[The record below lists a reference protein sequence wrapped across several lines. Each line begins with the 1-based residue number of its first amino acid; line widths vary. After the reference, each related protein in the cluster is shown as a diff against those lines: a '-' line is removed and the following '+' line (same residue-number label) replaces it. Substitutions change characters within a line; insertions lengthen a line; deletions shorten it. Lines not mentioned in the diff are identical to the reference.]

1 MIPHHKTY
9 YGYSRRLLRIAGGGA
24 DTFARALGAYD
35 AASSKDA
42 CRTRDLLLP
51 PHFESV
57 NSVRRNGWR
66 TVNLRFPI
74 YMLTW
79 YDIEC
84 ETWGPLLL
92 YALVLHVAEADQDAE
107 LDEEDRSV
115 QIMADPEELVSAL
128 EEANINEV
136 AAKQS
141 VVRVCSMYGARL
153 NLTAKAEAEAPKR
166 KAARAAATLNSLG
179 GNDTVLLKLVQAQQR
194 SEALLAGLAETMS
207 ELRAQVAA
215 DHVSVVNSISTANV
229 QLESDIHELKRK
241 TVAEPVAP
249 IFFKADTTETEA
261 GLGQNIG
268 KSIDHLGKGIKETT
282 VPIGKALGIDTL
294 GKSITKIFDGKG
306 DQSPNYYK

>member
-1 MIPHHKTY
+1 MNLFLFLIM
-9 YGYSRRLLRIAGGGA
+9 SQVFIAIL
-24 DTFARALGAYD
+24 LGAYD

-42 CRTRDLLLP
+42 NRTRDLLLP
-51 PHFESV
+51 PHFQSLTC
-57 NSVRRNGWR
+57 VRRSGWR
-66 TVNLRFPI
+66 TFNLRFPI
-74 YMLTW
+74 YLLTW

-92 YALVLHVAEADQDAE
+92 YALVLHVAEADQNPE
-107 LDEEDRSV
+107 LDEEERSV
-115 QIMADPEELVSAL
+115 QIMADPEELQSAL
-128 EEANINEV
+128 EEARVSEV
-136 AAKQS
+136 SARQS

-166 KAARAAATLNSLG
+166 KAARAAATLSSLG
-179 GNDTVLLKLVQAQQR
+179 GNDMVLLKLVQAQQR
-194 SEALLAGLAETMS
+194 SEALLAGLAETMA
-207 ELRAQVAA
+207 ELQAQVAA

-241 TVAEPVAP
+241 TVAEPVGP
-249 IFFKADTTETEA
+249 IFLKADGTETEA

-268 KSIDHLGKGIKETT
+268 KGIDHLGKGIKETT

-306 DQSPNYYK
+306 APDPNYYK